1 MTIYA
6 HILIV
11 DDNQLR
17 RKSLA
22 YELQSQGYA
31 VSTAS
36 SAEQP
41 LQLLQ
46 TDSFDL
52 ILAAVDIASQE
63 NFSFLRHIRY
73 NEKLNRL
80 PIIIIADFQNNG
92 VVARC
97 LEQGATDYLLLPANP
112 TLINKRIHTNLQQ
125 ERVNEQLQASWKSF
139 NEMERLADDLRL
151 TILPLG
157 IALSA
162 EKDFNRLLETIVIEA
177 KSICNADAGILFLR
191 TVDDHLNF
199 AIFRTASLGVSLGGT
214 TGQPVPYPPLP
225 LFDETGQ
232 PNHQNVA
239 THVVFTAE
247 SENILDIYEIRS
259 FDFSDTKAMDERNN
273 YRSQS
278 CLTVP
283 MKNQMNGVIGVLQ
296 LLNAKSE
303 ETHEIVPFDVYHQLV
318 VESLASQAAVVLH
331 NQILGERHEKL
342 LELQQQL
349 EIGRQIQRDFFPEE
363 LPQPAGW
370 ELVARFHPAR
380 EVAGDFYDTFY
391 TPQGKIGL
399 IIADVCD
406 KGLAAALFMSLIRS
420 LLRAFS
426 QQHSFLRQMH
436 RENID
441 TGPLQSVPD
450 DKFDLLNTIRLTNAY
465 IDSNHLQ
472 SHMFVTLFFGVL
484 DPQTGQLMYVNAG
497 HYSPFV
503 FNSGGIKTTLR
514 PSGPAIGLVKDA
526 SYDVRQLQL
535 APGDTLLAYT
545 DGITEARN
553 PEQEAYTTERLVK
566 MLTYHPDSAVA
577 LLEHIDADVQQ
588 HIAGGEP
595 YDDIALLA
603 VRHIPN

>member
-239 THVVFTAE
+239 THVVFTSE
-247 SENILDIYEIRS
+247 SENISNIY
-259 FDFSDTKAMDERNN
+259 
-273 YRSQS
+273 
-278 CLTVP
+278 
-283 MKNQMNGVIGVLQ
+283 
-296 LLNAKSE
+296 
-303 ETHEIVPFDVYHQLV
+303 
-318 VESLASQAAVVLH
+318 
-331 NQILGERHEKL
+331 
-342 LELQQQL
+342 
-349 EIGRQIQRDFFPEE
+349 
-363 LPQPAGW
+363 
-370 ELVARFHPAR
+370 
-380 EVAGDFYDTFY
+380 
-391 TPQGKIGL
+391 
-399 IIADVCD
+399 
-406 KGLAAALFMSLIRS
+406 
-420 LLRAFS
+420 
-426 QQHSFLRQMH
+426 
-436 RENID
+436 
-441 TGPLQSVPD
+441 
-450 DKFDLLNTIRLTNAY
+450 
-465 IDSNHLQ
+465 
-472 SHMFVTLFFGVL
+472 
-484 DPQTGQLMYVNAG
+484 
-497 HYSPFV
+497 
-503 FNSGGIKTTLR
+503 
-514 PSGPAIGLVKDA
+514 
-526 SYDVRQLQL
+526 
-535 APGDTLLAYT
+535 
-545 DGITEARN
+545 
-553 PEQEAYTTERLVK
+553 
-566 MLTYHPDSAVA
+566 
-577 LLEHIDADVQQ
+577 
-588 HIAGGEP
+588 
-595 YDDIALLA
+595 
-603 VRHIPN
+603 